1 MARGVAGGQ
10 AFAQHV
16 QGLRLSPHYQALE
29 TDRSAKRNVNN
40 NQGCPPESMKETT
53 EARPSPD
60 VGMCYIRALHWT
72 TRARDL

>member
-1 MARGVAGGQ
+1 MARGVASGR
-10 AFAQHV
+10 ALAQHV
-16 QGLRLSPHYQALE
+16 QGLRLGPRYQALE

-40 NQGCPPESMKETT
+40 MKETT

-72 TRARDL
+72 TPARDL